1 MTPPTTATS
10 AAADG
15 SVRLLMTTLAQHRRQ
30 EALLAT
36 STPPLGRLSVLPSGA
51 RSVQVRR
58 QAAVLRIASIVES
71 YVAGELVSRIE
82 RHAPQPR
89 SSILDDIYTRAED
102 SALASWPKLRDHY
115 GRWLEIKIN
124 GSTCPSWPRIE
135 TMTNV
140 RNAIAHGLGE
150 LTRRMARKNLSQLQR
165 DFATIDVQIVG
176 SALVLSEDALWSSA
190 FTAREFINWLDEELA
205 SYDRHLAA
213 LP

>member
-1 MTPPTTATS
+1 MTPPTTTTS
-10 AAADG
+10 ANADS

-58 QAAVLRIASIVES
+58 QAAVMRIASVVEA

-82 RHAPQPR
+82 PHAPKPR

-102 SALASWPKLRDHY
+102 SALASWPTLQEHY
-115 GRWLEIKIN
+115 TRWLEIKI
-124 GSTCPSWPRIE
+124 GTSPSWRRIE
-135 TMTNV
+135 ATTNV

-150 LTRRMARKNLSQLQR
+150 LTRRMARKNLSQLQK

-176 SALVLSEDALWSSA
+176 SALVLSEEALWRSA
-190 FTAREFINWLDEELA
+190 FAAREFISWLDGELA
-205 SYDRHLAA
+205 NYDLHLAA
-213 LP
+213 LA